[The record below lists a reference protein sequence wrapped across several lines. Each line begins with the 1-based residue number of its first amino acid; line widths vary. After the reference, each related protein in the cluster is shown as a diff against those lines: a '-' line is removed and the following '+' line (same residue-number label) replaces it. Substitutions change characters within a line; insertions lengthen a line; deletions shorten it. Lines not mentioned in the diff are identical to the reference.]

1 MLRNKQA
8 PPVAAGGFALVA
20 LASALWGTDALFRR
34 GLALELPA
42 ASVVFAEH
50 LVLVLL
56 CAALW
61 RRAFRAA
68 RLLDYRD
75 WIAVILIGVGASAVA
90 TALFTAAFQY
100 GDPTTPLLLQK
111 LQPAIAILGAH
122 LLLGE
127 RLLPRYGLY
136 FALAACGAYLI
147 TFPDAT
153 QVSAGRLTPALFAL
167 GAATLWAVGTVLG
180 RGMTTRL
187 DVPTLTTLRFGVGL
201 PASAVVVLVVEGPDG
216 YTVYAPRDILPLLLL
231 ALIPGLLA
239 ILLYYR
245 GLSRV
250 PAAAATLAELTFPL
264 SAVLIGYLDFDDAL
278 SGTQWVGVVVLS
290 VTIATMS
297 LLGHRESRPFGVNVP
312 REDVT
317 HQRLPT
323 PSGVSEP
330 SRLGGRVGPD
340 PPAG

>member
-1 MLRNKQA
+1 MFRTTQA
-8 PPVAAGGFALVA
+8 PRVAAGGFALVA

-50 LVLVLL
+50 LILVLL
-56 CAALW
+56 CAPLW
-61 RRAFRAA
+61 RRAFHAA
-68 RLLDYRD
+68 PLLDYRD

-111 LQPAIAILGAH
+111 LQPVIAILGAH

-127 RLLPRYGLY
+127 RLLPRYALY
-136 FALAACGAYLI
+136 FVLVACGAYLI

-153 QVSAGRLTPALFAL
+153 QVSAERLAPALLAL
-167 GAATLWAVGTVLG
+167 GAAALWGMGTVLG
-180 RGMTTRL
+180 RGMTARL

-201 PASAVVVLVVEGPDG
+201 PASAVVIFVVEGSDG
-216 YTVYAPRDILPLLLL
+216 YTVYAAGDILPLLLL

-250 PAAAATLAELTFPL
+250 PAAAATLAELMFPL
-264 SAVLIGYLDFDDAL
+264 SAVLIGYLAFEDVL
-278 SGTQWVGVVVLS
+278 SGTQWLGVAVLS
-290 VTIATMS
+290 ATITTMS
-297 LLGHRESRPFGVNVP
+297 LLGHRQSRPWGVSIP
-312 REDVT
+312 CEDVN

-323 PSGVSEP
+323 PG
-330 SRLGGRVGPD
+330 
-340 PPAG
+340 